1 MRKKTMM
8 ILVLLTTVFSLTP
21 FSVMAEENHKSLVV
35 YFDYSENMGD
45 LSCMTVDAITSA
57 SLNAKTDNTQSNLQ
71 VMAQTIHE
79 LTGADVFPIHVEETH
94 DPVYLNMVM
103 GAGEDQE
110 INRTFSVIDLPLNFG
125 DYDTVYFGTPV
136 WHAQLPQQVAS
147 FLQQVDWSGKQVI
160 VFGIHL
166 GSGWGRNLQQ
176 IKELQPNAEVIE
188 GITVYASLAN
198 EEARQEMTDYLNK

>member
-1 MRKKTMM
+1 MKRM
-8 ILVLLTTVFSLTP
+8 IALILMLLLCLTAIA
-21 FSVMAEENHKSLVV
+21 SHAEEGSRALVV

-45 LSCMTVDAITSA
+45 LSGMTVDAITSA
-57 SLNAKTDNTQSNLQ
+57 SLNAKTENTQGNLQ
-71 VMAQTIHE
+71 VMAQAIQE
-79 LTGADVFPIHVEETH
+79 ATGAEVFPIHVEETH

-110 INRTFSVIDLPLNFG
+110 NNRTFTVIGLPEDL
-125 DYDTVYFGTPV
+125 GTAV

-166 GSGWGRNLQQ
+166 GSGWGRNIQQ
-176 IKELQPNAEVIE
+176 IKALQPNAEVIE
-188 GITVYASLAN
+188 GITVYASAAN
-198 EEARQEMTDYLNK
+198 EEARQEMMNYLKK